1 MFPNKNISNFY
12 NTNDYLP
19 ILNGALI
26 TDLLFI
32 FFLIFGLIKSQI
44 LREWYRNYTLAAVI
58 EDVLILVI
66 GIIITRLVYKFIFGN
81 NFSLFYFTLLAV
93 FLQIIHDLFFYLFFS
108 FIPKGKNKMMD
119 TFQEYAKEANWW
131 AIFGDSCMISLT
143 AVLGSYLASF
153 SFNTNIIILIFT
165 IYIFPYALY
174 TF

>member
-1 MFPNKNISNFY
+1 MFQNISNFY
-12 NTNDYLP
+12 NTSDYLP

-32 FFLIFGLIKSQI
+32 FFLIFGIIKSPM
-44 LREWYRNYTLAAVI
+44 LREWYRNYTLSAVI

-66 GIIITRLVYKFIFGN
+66 GIIITRFIYKFIFGN
-81 NFSLFYFTLLAV
+81 TFSLLYFTLLAI
-93 FLQIIHDLFFYLFFS
+93 FLQIIHDLIFYLFFS
-108 FIPKGKNKMMD
+108 FIPKGSNKMMD
-119 TFQEYAKEANWW
+119 TFQNYAKEANWR

-143 AVLGSYLASF
+143 SVLSSYLASF
-153 SFNTNIIILIFT
+153 SFNTNIIILVFT